1 MICELTA
8 SKLRNK
14 IQGELRLINASE
26 CSLLPLRFYSLL
38 LELCSQFV
46 FPFDLLRSA
55 RVRRRRY
62 RNEAGIHGRRAGGVR
77 WRWNGAVRR
86 LGGELA

>member
-55 RVRRRRY
+55 RVSAEAVSQRSWNPWAPGWRR
-62 RNEAGIHGRRAGGVR
+62 
-77 WRWNGAVRR
+77 
-86 LGGELA
+86 